1 MRRRVSKDPA
11 FTGFEQI
18 LRSVYNFGGKIKG
31 YNDHGDFVF
40 EIAVG
45 NLAIAHT
52 KGLITI
58 DNQSRKIELTSKGVY
73 FAGRYPAWGR

>member
-1 MRRRVSKDPA
+1 M
-11 FTGFEQI
+11 
-18 LRSVYNFGGKIKG
+18 RSVYEFGGKIKG

-52 KGLITI
+52 KGLIAI
-58 DNQSRKIELTSKGVY
+58 DNQSRKIELTSIGVY
-73 FAGRYPAWGR
+73 FAGRHPAWGR